1 MASLGLTSLFFV
13 GLGLLFLASIDA
25 VPSQDLICLMN
36 IKKSLSDPN
45 GQLHNWNANNTTS
58 SPCAFNGVH
67 CDREGHVVRLE
78 LDNFLVA
85 GSFPSKVCSMR
96 YLTVLSFANNEIKGE
111 VPMDL
116 TDCTNLRRLDLSQN
130 YLGGSLPSFVSEMP
144 NLEYLD
150 FSGNNFTG
158 PIPPAFGQLRKL
170 QTLNLFSNFLDG
182 TIPGF
187 LGNLTNL
194 LELNLAINLF
204 SGPIPVEIGKL
215 TKLQNLWLMECKL
228 QGTIPVS
235 IGDLAELRLLDV
247 SKNNLTGPWPRNFS
261 RLRKLTS
268 LQLYQNNLEGE
279 IPNNIGTMALELL
292 DASAN
297 MLSGTLPNGLGN
309 LTRLKSLNLFEN
321 RLSGEIPAGI
331 AELTLLKTLKLF
343 RNSLTG
349 QIPQKLGSKTQFEV
363 LDLSENQLSGP
374 LPTQLCNGGKLQ
386 ILTVIDNRLTGSI
399 SEVYGNCTSLLR
411 FRLAN
416 NKFSG
421 EIPKALWGLPR
432 VSVLHLSSNSFEGS
446 ISKYIGNARNLSN
459 LKIDCNR
466 FSGKFPSEIAKV
478 GLLSVFNASN
488 NEFSGSIPDELYGLH
503 NLEILGLQVNLLS
516 GNISSSIGS
525 LKQLTELNLKGNNIS
540 GEIPM
545 QMGDLQ
551 KLIYLDLSSNQLK
564 GEVPASLANLTFSFL
579 NLSNNQLS
587 GTVPS
592 SLSKF
597 REAFI
602 GNPSLCGEGFQDIK
616 LCVLEK
622 EDRHLITWILCGIL
636 VSAAAMVLVVGLGCF
651 YKKYYQSPVV
661 KDKEN
666 LDFSTWNVVSFHKLV
681 FREFEILGSLDES
694 NMIASGGA
702 GQVYRI
708 EMANGETVAVKRL
721 PGRAKIEASGYDNG
735 FQAEAETL
743 GRIRHK
749 NIVKLWCCISGEDCN
764 LLVYEYM
771 RNGSLGDILHGP
783 KASRLDWPTR
793 HRIAL
798 DSAQG
803 LSYLHHD
810 CIPPIVHRDIKSNN
824 ILLDDKL
831 QASVADFG
839 LAKILEKCEKG
850 YDTMSAVAGSYG
862 YIAPEF
868 CYTLKV
874 TEKSDVYS
882 FGVVLLELVTGKQ
895 PVDPSYGEGI
905 NIVKWVGRMVE
916 KENGWKDVL
925 DLNISEHYED
935 SMHHALQIALL
946 CTISLPGNRPT
957 MRNVVEMLK
966 DANPYQKLKGESPRS
981 GRA

>member
-1 MASLGLTSLFFV
+1 MA
-13 GLGLLFLASIDA
+13 AIDA
-25 VPSQDLICLMN
+25 VPSQDLIYLMN
-36 IKKSLSDPN
+36 LKKNLSDPN
-45 GQLHNWNANNTTS
+45 GQLRNWTANNTTS

-78 LDNFLVA
+78 FDNFLVA
-85 GSFPSKVCSMR
+85 GPFPSKVCSLR
-96 YLTVLSFANNEIKGE
+96 YLTVLSFGNNEIRGE
-111 VPMDL
+111 VPKDL
-116 TDCTNLRRLDLSQN
+116 ADCTNLRRLNLSQN
-130 YLGGSLPSFVSEMP
+130 YLVGSLPNFVSEMP
-144 NLEYLD
+144 NLEFLD
-150 FSGNNFTG
+150 FSGNNFTE
-158 PIPPAFGQLRKL
+158 PIPPAFGQLRQL
-170 QTLNLFSNFLDG
+170 QILNLFSNLLGG

-194 LELNLAINLF
+194 LELNLALNPF
-204 SGPIPVEIGKL
+204 ESGPIPEEIGKL
-215 TKLQNLWLMECKL
+215 TKLQNLWLMECNL
-228 QGTIPVS
+228 QGKIPVS
-235 IGDLAELRLLDV
+235 IGDLRELQLLDV
-247 SKNNLTGPWPRNFS
+247 SKNNLTGPWPRNFN
-261 RLRKLTS
+261 RLRKLVS
-268 LQLYQNNLEGE
+268 LQLYQNKLEGE
-279 IPNNIGTMALELL
+279 IPKNIGTMALELL
-292 DASAN
+292 DASDN
-297 MLSGTLPNGLGN
+297 ILSGILPVGLGN

-321 RLSGEIPAGI
+321 RLSGEIPAEI

-386 ILTVIDNRLTGSI
+386 ILVVINNRLNGSI

-421 EIPKALWGLPR
+421 EIPKGLWGLPR

-446 ISKYIGNARNLSN
+446 ISKDIGNARNLSN
-459 LKIDCNR
+459 LQIDCNR
-466 FSGKFPSEIAKV
+466 FSGKLPSEIAKV

-488 NEFSGSIPDELYGLH
+488 NKFSGSIPDELYGLH
-503 NLEILGLQVNLLS
+503 NLDVLGLQVNLLS

-525 LKQLTELNLKGNNIS
+525 LKQLTDLNLKGNNIS

-551 KLIYLDLSSNQLK
+551 NLIYLDLSSNQLK
-564 GEVPASLANLTFSFL
+564 GEVPTSLANLTFSFL

-592 SLSKF
+592 SMSKF

-602 GNPSLCGEGFQDIK
+602 GNPKLCGEDFQDIK
-616 LCVLEK
+616 PCVLEK
-622 EDRHLITWILCGIL
+622 EDHHLMTWILCGIF

-666 LDFSTWNVVSFHKLV
+666 LEFSTWNVVSFHKLV
-681 FREFEILGSLDES
+681 FREGEILGSLDET

-708 EMANGETVAVKRL
+708 EMTNGETVAVKRL

-735 FQAEAETL
+735 FQAETETL

-771 RNGSLGDILHGP
+771 CNGSLGDILHGP

-810 CIPPIVHRDIKSNN
+810 CLPPIVHRDIKSNN

-916 KENGWKDVL
+916 KENGWKEVL
-925 DLNISEHYED
+925 DLNISEHNED
-935 SMHHALQIALL
+935 SMHHVLQIALL

-981 GRA
+981 GTA